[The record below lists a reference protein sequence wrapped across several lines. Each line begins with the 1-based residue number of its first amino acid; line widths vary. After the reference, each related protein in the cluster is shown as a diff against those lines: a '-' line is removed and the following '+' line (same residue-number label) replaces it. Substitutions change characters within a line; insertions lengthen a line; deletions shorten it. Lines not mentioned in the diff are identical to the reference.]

1 MYTYTKNQEEI
12 PNAMRQ
18 PVDSGGIRF
27 LQEKSK
33 FTENGEKKKEDFFEE
48 GVMQAQDKKI

>member
-33 FTENGEKKKEDFFEE
+33 FTEKGEKKKEDFFEE